1 MRRVE
6 IDKMPDN
13 WYEKNRIAFMQI
25 NSYISVLR
33 IENRG
38 GGLFGLIH
46 YELDIHGMRIPATE
60 KIFNTV
66 FETGKYE
73 LKYQIEYKFLDENCN
88 TYTVYEIGTKI
99 YTDMP

>member
-1 MRRVE
+1 MKELE
-6 IDKMPDN
+6 IDKVPDN
-13 WYEKNRIAFMQI
+13 WYEKNRIVFMQI
-25 NSYISVLR
+25 NSDISALR

>member
-6 IDKMPDN
+6 INKMPDN

-25 NSYISVLR
+25 NSDISVLR
-33 IENRG
+33 RENRR

-99 YTDMP
+99 YTDIP

>member
-1 MRRVE
+1 MKELE
-6 IDKMPDN
+6 IDKVPDN

-25 NSYISVLR
+25 NSDISVLR

-73 LKYQIEYKFLDENCN
+73 LKYQIEYKFLDENYN
-88 TYTVYEIGTKI
+88 TYTMYEIGNKI
-99 YTDMP
+99 YTNIP

>member
-25 NSYISVLR
+25 NPDISVLR

-46 YELDIHGMRIPATE
+46 YELDIHGIRIPATE

>member
-6 IDKMPDN
+6 INKVPDN
-13 WYEKNRIAFMQI
+13 WYEKNRISFMQI
-25 NSYISVLR
+25 NSDISVLR
-33 IENRG
+33 IENRS

-46 YELDIHGMRIPATE
+46 YELDIHGMRTPATE

>member
-6 IDKMPDN
+6 IDKIPDN

-25 NSYISVLR
+25 NPDISVLR

-88 TYTVYEIGTKI
+88 TYAVYEIGTKI

>member
-25 NSYISVLR
+25 NPDISVLR

>member
-25 NSYISVLR
+25 NPDISVLR

-88 TYTVYEIGTKI
+88 TYTVYEIGAKI

>member
-1 MRRVE
+1 MKELE
-6 IDKMPDN
+6 IDKVPDN
-13 WYEKNRIAFMQI
+13 WYEKNRIVFMQI
-25 NSYISVLR
+25 NSDISALR

-73 LKYQIEYKFLDENCN
+73 LKYQIEYKFLDKNCN

>member
-1 MRRVE
+1 MKE
-6 IDKMPDN
+6 LKIDRMPDN
-13 WYEKNRIAFMQI
+13 WYEKNRISFMQI
-25 NSYISVLR
+25 NSDISVLQ

-73 LKYQIEYKFLDENCN
+73 LKYQIEYKFLDENYN
-88 TYTVYEIGTKI
+88 THTIYEIGNKI
-99 YTDMP
+99 YTNMP

>member
-6 IDKMPDN
+6 IDKIPDN

-25 NSYISVLR
+25 NSDISVLR

-88 TYTVYEIGTKI
+88 TYMVYEIGTKI

>member
-1 MRRVE
+1 MRKVE

-13 WYEKNRIAFMQI
+13 WYEKNRITFMQI
-25 NSYISVLR
+25 NSDISILR

-38 GGLFGLIH
+38 GGLFGFIH

-99 YTDMP
+99 YIDMP

>member
-1 MRRVE
+1 MKE
-6 IDKMPDN
+6 LKIDKVPDN
-13 WYEKNRIAFMQI
+13 WYEKNRISFMQI
-25 NSYISVLR
+25 NSDISVLR

-38 GGLFGLIH
+38 GVLFGLIH

>member
-1 MRRVE
+1 MRELE
-6 IDKMPDN
+6 IDKVPDN

-25 NSYISVLR
+25 NSDIYVLQ

>member
-25 NSYISVLR
+25 NSDIFVLR

>member
-1 MRRVE
+1 MKELE
-6 IDKMPDN
+6 IDKVPDN
-13 WYEKNRIAFMQI
+13 WYEKNRIVFMQI
-25 NSYISVLR
+25 NSDISALR

-88 TYTVYEIGTKI
+88 TYTVYEIVTKI